1 MTNKVLG
8 LPNIS
13 PDEAFTL
20 GGFAFGLYGRSGFG
34 KTTLAGSIA
43 KSKHAGRVQWID
55 CQGAAYVLA
64 GQNLPID
71 IVQPINFTQLE
82 ALNKHFL
89 ATLDHGT
96 YVFDHATH
104 MQVMHLNHMSS
115 ASSREWKHYTRSQEW
130 FLDKFIEPWVSAAKQ
145 KGINVIFIFQEE
157 KDQEE
162 DTKRWITR
170 LNTTPHVANQI
181 PYYLDYIGSLSL
193 VKEGSEE
200 RVLSFAPSPKTA
212 SKTRRPMVGPGSDIP
227 KVIYHPD
234 LSVILNTLRGDSK
247 WPNSFNKPQTAGAVN
262 NAAEA
267 SESNQATEEKEN
279 EENG

>member
-1 MTNKVLG
+1 MPAKVLG
-8 LPNIS
+8 LDNLS
-13 PDEAFTL
+13 PDEAFTQ
-20 GGFAFGLYGRSGFG
+20 GGIVIGLYARAGFG

-55 CQGAAYVLA
+55 CKGAAYVLA

-71 IVQPINFTQLE
+71 IVQPETFQQLDG
-82 ALNKHFL
+82 LNTHFL
-89 ATLDHGT
+89 KTLDHGT
-96 YVFDHATH
+96 YVFDHITH
-104 MQVMHLNHMSS
+104 MQVMHLNSMSS

-130 FLDKFIEPWVSAAKQ
+130 LQDKLINPWVAVAKS

-170 LNTTPHVANQI
+170 LNVTPHIAQQI
-181 PYYLDYIGSLSL
+181 PYYLDYIGNLSL

-212 SKTRRPMVGPGSDIP
+212 SKTRRPLVGPGSDIP
-227 KVIYHPD
+227 KVIFHPD
-234 LSVILNTLRGDSK
+234 LSVVLNTLRGDQK
-247 WPNSFNKPQTAGAVN
+247 WPVSYNKPLTSGAEN
-262 NAAEA
+262 NTDEA
-267 SESNQATEEKEN
+267 SKQEEKK
-279 EENG
+279 EE